1 MGKINILSASVFNRI
16 AAGEVVDR
24 PYSVVK
30 ELVENA
36 IDAGATEIEVR
47 IEKGGKSYISV
58 QDNGGGIE
66 YSDLESLFLPHATS
80 KISKASDLE
89 NITTL
94 GFRGEAVASV
104 AAISH
109 MRYTTKCAGADCY
122 KIECNGGKIE
132 KPVRAAGDTDGTL
145 VEVEDLFYNTPVRLK
160 FLKSDKA
167 EEGDIS
173 TFVNRFILSR
183 PEIAFKYYADNRL
196 VAQSFGGGEE
206 EVIVSVYGSNIL
218 YNTYRIRAQK
228 NGVSVRGYIS
238 NPNYFK
244 PNRSYQSVFLNG
256 RFIVNETVSAA
267 ITNAY
272 RDYAMKRQYPFYV
285 LHIDVPSEVVDVNV
299 HPNKADV
306 RFASNQVVYGAIFSI
321 ISAVLDGSAKA
332 LDYLVPS
339 TPLYPPEPFVSAA
352 AGKREYAPLQESR
365 SGATSNVSAADV
377 EKAVAAK
384 ESETKAAA
392 TREADLPFPEIVGG
406 AQSAAQSEEAQE
418 KAKAKTQEF
427 IRRMKEMEDRQ
438 NPHYDFEDVRE
449 ELRQQEAMRLAAMK
463 KKKKGNGKLEKQYGD
478 LFFTENELSVN
489 SNDGK
494 DDVFAENKRLLEEAE
509 NQKARQTRLD
519 VDACEYKGNLFNT
532 YLIYECGDNAYFID
546 QHAAHERLIFNRLKE
561 KMEKR
566 TVMQQPM
573 LLPYKI
579 HITPSEDAFLFEC
592 MPLLQEIGFDIQEAG
607 LDRFVVNAV
616 PLDLQDIS
624 LDKFFELFLRNL
636 SGLQQIKLE
645 DILRDKLAMMA
656 CKAAIKGGMTL
667 TKDEVKQLLDDM
679 EGDTTL
685 KCPHGRPAVVK
696 LSRYEI
702 EKMFKRIV

>member
-1 MGKINILSASVFNRI
+1 MGKINILSANVFNRI

-47 IEKGGKSYISV
+47 VEKGGKSYISV
-58 QDNGGGIE
+58 RDNGSGIE
-66 YSDLESLFLPHATS
+66 YSDLKSLFLPHATS

-104 AAISH
+104 SAVSH
-109 MRYTTKCAGADCY
+109 MRYTSKCAGADCY

-132 KPVRAAGDTDGTL
+132 DAVCVAGDTDGTL

-173 TFVNRFILSR
+173 TFVNRFILSH
-183 PEIAFKYYADNRL
+183 PEISFKYYTDNRL
-196 VAQSFGGGEE
+196 VKQSFGGGDE
-206 EVIVSVYGSNIL
+206 EVIVSVYGSSIL
-218 YNTYRIRAQK
+218 YNTYRIGAQK
-228 NGVSVRGYIS
+228 NGISIRGYIS
-238 NPNYFK
+238 NQNYFK
-244 PNRSYQSVFLNG
+244 PNRSSQSVFLNG

-285 LHIDVPSEVVDVNV
+285 LHIDVPPEIVDVNV

-306 RFASNQVVYGAIFSI
+306 RFANNQIIYGTIFSV
-321 ISAVLDGSAKA
+321 ISAVLDGNSKA
-332 LDYLVPS
+332 LEYIVPT
-339 TPLYPPEPFVSAA
+339 TPLYPPEPFA
-352 AGKREYAPLQESR
+352 AGAGKGEYAAKVSVPTEESA
-365 SGATSNVSAADV
+365 SVTTSEPPFETEAPVPVQTTAETEA
-377 EKAVAAK
+377 EKAETEKK
-384 ESETKAAA
+384 E
-392 TREADLPFPEIVGG
+392 DVPFPGIV
-406 AQSAAQSEEAQE
+406 AKKSPEEDE
-418 KAKAKTQEF
+418 KVREF
-427 IRRMKEMEDRQ
+427 IRRMKEMEARQ
-438 NPHYDFEDVRE
+438 NPNYDFEDIRE

-463 KKKKGNGKLEKQYGD
+463 KKKKGNAKLEKHYGD
-478 LFFTENELSVN
+478 LFFEENKLAVN
-489 SNDGK
+489 SND
-494 DDVFAENKRLLEEAE
+494 DVFEENKRYLEEAE
-509 NQKARQTRLD
+509 KQKAQQVKLNTD
-519 VDACEYKGNLFNT
+519 SCEYKGNLFNT
-532 YLIYECGDNAYFID
+532 YLIYECGDNAYLID
-546 QHAAHERLIFNRLKE
+546 QHAAHERLIFNRLKQ
-561 KMEKR
+561 KMENR

-573 LLPYKI
+573 LVPYKI
-579 HITPSEDAFLFEC
+579 HITPSEDVFLFDC
-592 MPLLQEIGFDIQEAG
+592 MPFLQEMGFDIAEDG
-607 LDRFVVNAV
+607 IDRFVISAV
-616 PLDLQDIS
+616 PFDLQDIS

-656 CKAAIKGGMTL
+656 CKAAVKGGMTL
-667 TKDEVKQLLDDM
+667 TKEEVKQLLDDM

-696 LSRYEI
+696 LSKYEI